1 MALKR
6 RTKTRTNTRKRTKTR
21 TKTPATREKKPALFP
36 MLSGGTVGILAACAI
51 GTAMVV
57 AAAASR
63 RPVPL
68 AEEEFVAEV
77 SRELIDAPAPRPIAL
92 AEAPAR
98 RPTPA
103 RIPAA
108 HAVPIPAVAVST
120 APAPDID
127 VEVVDVEPEV
137 ALPAAIAAAP
147 ASAVTVTGC
156 LERDADRFR
165 LKDTSGGPLP
175 KARSWKSGFLRKR
188 APAIDVV
195 DVGNRLRLASYVGE
209 RVSMTGTLA
218 DREMQALTL
227 QRVSASCD

>member
-1 MALKR
+1 MALKKK
-6 RTKTRTNTRKRTKTR
+6 TKTTTKALRKK
-21 TKTPATREKKPALFP
+21 PATREKKPSPFP
-36 MLSGGTVGILAACAI
+36 MGLSGGTLGILAACAI
-51 GTAMVV
+51 GTAMMVV

-63 RPVPL
+63 RPLPP

-77 SRELIDAPAPRPIAL
+77 SHELIEAPAPRSAAIV
-92 AEAPAR
+92 EAPAR

-103 RIPAA
+103 RTPAA
-108 HAVPIPAVAVST
+108 RAVPIPAAAVST
-120 APAPDID
+120 APALEID
-127 VEVVDVEPEV
+127 VEDVDVEPEV
-137 ALPAAIAAAP
+137 ALPAAVAP
-147 ASAVTVTGC
+147 AVTVTGC
-156 LERDADRFR
+156 LERDDDRFR
-165 LKDTSGGPLP
+165 LKDTSGEQLP

-227 QRVSASCD
+227 QRVSSSCD